1 MKVFWLL
8 PLLLLPLLLS
18 AQNNKLKSGI
28 GALKSGEYADAI
40 SRFDGII
47 LQSSKPDERAE
58 AHYYRA
64 ESYVKLYQEALH
76 HRQESQLLTYSDAYV
91 RASED
96 YARAAELNK
105 NAWQENAGKELLKLY
120 PELVRDGLQ
129 KLENAKKE
137 KAPEN
142 KSVLLSNATRVLGVA
157 AAQQPQQYLPADLL
171 GQVAMEQ
178 QQYRQAEQYLRQA
191 AVLFHQ
197 YPPESPD
204 LLAAYIY
211 YRLALLE
218 YSYKYNGAGSPPAE
232 QLRTALEYLRQ
243 AKSLLESEYRRAGR
257 MAGKLKSQDLERY
270 QRQHRSIQQDFYYL
284 ELDLYLQLPE
294 LHHEAL
300 SRFREALRKE
310 PDSYPLTLAYARLLE
325 KSDLQQALS
334 MYQKAALL
342 QPESF
347 EANYHIGIIYVNEAA
362 RLEKEAKQTAN
373 IDRYQQLNVLSREY
387 LAKARPHLQTA
398 YRSNPDNLDLVN
410 ALLQVT
416 LNLHLPD
423 DYQRYKR
430 KQMELGEK

>member
-1 MKVFWLL
+1 MKVYSLL
-8 PLLLLPLLLS
+8 FVLLLPFILS

-28 GALKSGEYADAI
+28 SALKSGEYADAI

-47 LQSSKPDERAE
+47 VQSAKPEERAE
-58 AHYYRA
+58 AHFYRA
-64 ESYVKLYQEALH
+64 ESYVRLYQEARH
-76 HRQESQLLTYSDAYV
+76 HGQESQLRIYSDAYV
-91 RASED
+91 RACED
-96 YARAAELNK
+96 YARAAELDK
-105 NAWQENAGKELLKLY
+105 QAWQESAGKELLSLY

-129 KLENAKKE
+129 KLEDAKKA
-137 KAPEN
+137 KTSDDAAA
-142 KSVLLSNATRVLGVA
+142 LLMNASRVLSVA
-157 AAQQPQQYLPADLL
+157 AVQQPQQYLPADLL

-197 YPPESPD
+197 YPPENPD

-211 YRLALLE
+211 YRLALLD
-218 YSYKYNGAGSPPAE
+218 YSYKHKGAAAPTD

-243 AKSLLESEYRRAGR
+243 AQSLLESEYRRAGR
-257 MAGKLKSQDLERY
+257 MAGKLKSQELERY

-294 LHHEAL
+294 LHHEAIG
-300 SRFREALRKE
+300 RFREALRKE
-310 PDSYPLTLAYARLLE
+310 PDSYPLTLGYARLLE
-325 KSDLQQALS
+325 KNDLQQALY

-347 EANYHIGIIYVNEAA
+347 TAHYHIGIIYVNEAS
-362 RLEKEAKQTAN
+362 RLEKEAQQTAN
-373 IDRYQQLNVLSREY
+373 IDRYQQLNALSREY

-398 YRSNPDNLDLVN
+398 YRSDPDNLDLIN

-423 DYQRYKR
+423 DYQLYKR
-430 KQMELGEK
+430 RQMELGEK